1 MRYDKIASLI
11 KMFGVVNHDASRVA
25 PDICFTDIP
34 DTYHIAKL
42 FNASFGIIRRGCF
55 LCYSPL
61 ARNIE
66 ELFFILV
73 ADFYMNIILVILTNA
88 MMTRNAARNTQ

>member
-1 MRYDKIASLI
+1 MSYDKIAGLI
-11 KMFGVVNHDASRVA
+11 KMFGVVNHDTGRVT
-25 PDICFTDIP
+25 PDICFTNVS

-42 FNASFGIIRRGCF
+42 FDTSFGFIRCGCF

-88 MMTRNAARNTQ
+88 MMTRNTARNTQ